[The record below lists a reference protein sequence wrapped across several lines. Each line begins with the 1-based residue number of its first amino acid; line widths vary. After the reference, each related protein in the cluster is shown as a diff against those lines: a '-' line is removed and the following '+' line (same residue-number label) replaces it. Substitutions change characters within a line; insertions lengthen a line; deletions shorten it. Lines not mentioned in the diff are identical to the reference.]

1 MPLSVL
7 ITKCNG
13 QADDTGM
20 AAVYRAKAESLR
32 AKLLRDEVPPRRAW
46 QLRRCGRQFTGVPPG
61 VPVAG
66 AHRARARAVRL
77 AATAAVRE
85 RLVGE
90 RRWIRRGAEA
100 QGRACSDHDK
110 YERVPGLV
118 SVAATQPV
126 ERVWQDGPAAEN
138 NMLGS
143 GEMPRRRSQRRSLA
157 NRMSLGGCRFRWAV

>member
-46 QLRRCGRQFTGVPPG
+46 QLRRCGRQFTEVSPG
-61 VPVAG
+61 VMAG

-100 QGRACSDHDK
+100 QGRACSDRET